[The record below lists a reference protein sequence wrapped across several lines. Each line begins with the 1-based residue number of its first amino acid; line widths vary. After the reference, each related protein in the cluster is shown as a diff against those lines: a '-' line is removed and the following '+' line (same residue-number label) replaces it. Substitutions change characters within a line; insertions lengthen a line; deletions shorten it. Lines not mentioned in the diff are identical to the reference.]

1 MPGFDIVITQH
12 YCIIAHIFHHSAE
25 KVLPSR
31 FVLKIEIVGL
41 ICPLEM
47 VTIIDKEYRFLTIF
61 TPLLVHISIDIRK
74 GVIPYIC
81 SVHIGGGVNIY
92 IVLLLTARGE

>member
-1 MPGFDIVITQH
+1 MSRLYIVISEH
-12 YCIIAHIFHHSAE
+12 YSIVAHIFHHPAE
-25 KVLPSR
+25 KVLATG
-31 FVLKIEIVGL
+31 FVLKIEIIGL

-74 GVIPYIC
+74 GVFPDIC
-81 SVHIGGGVNIY
+81 SVYIGGGVNIY